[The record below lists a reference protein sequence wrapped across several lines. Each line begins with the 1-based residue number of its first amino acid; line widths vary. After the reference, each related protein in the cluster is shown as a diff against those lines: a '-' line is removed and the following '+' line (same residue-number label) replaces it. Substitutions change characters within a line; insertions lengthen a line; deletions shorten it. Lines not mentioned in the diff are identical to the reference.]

1 MLKDALRKC
10 ESANSSIQH
19 QEQACSPSDHVLHD
33 FEERPGCS
41 TMLGQ
46 LNSNIPAIGS
56 CLDSHQ
62 IVQGVEEPNANGP
75 THDYYC
81 AQPMKHG
88 MGMYTKS

>member
-1 MLKDALRKC
+1 
-10 ESANSSIQH
+10 
-19 QEQACSPSDHVLHD
+19 
-33 FEERPGCS
+33 
-41 TMLGQ
+41 MLGQ